1 MKIGVYVGSFNP
13 VHLGH
18 KHVVDYLID
27 NKYVDKIIVVPT
39 RNYWN
44 KIDLIS
50 INHRINMLK
59 YYENDRIL
67 INDYLNDKKYSYEI
81 LDIIKKENSKDDIY
95 LIIGADNMP
104 KFYMWK
110 NVYSILKNNV
120 IVLNRN
126 DIDIRKYIAKVD
138 QERFLVINNF
148 DYLDISSSEIR
159 KNVKEYKNYLD
170 ENVYNYIIDNNL
182 YSFNK

>member
-18 KHVVDYLID
+18 KRVVDYLID
-27 NKYVDKIIVVPT
+27 NEYVDKIIVVPT
-39 RNYWN
+39 GNYWN

-81 LDIIKKENSKDDIY
+81 LDIIKKENREDDIY

-138 QERFLVINNF
+138 QESFLVINNF

>member
-1 MKIGVYVGSFNP
+1 
-13 VHLGH
+13 
-18 KHVVDYLID
+18 
-27 NKYVDKIIVVPT
+27 
-39 RNYWN
+39 
-44 KIDLIS
+44 
-50 INHRINMLK
+50 
-59 YYENDRIL
+59 
-67 INDYLNDKKYSYEI
+67 
-81 LDIIKKENSKDDIY
+81 
-95 LIIGADNMP
+95 MP

-138 QERFLVINNF
+138 QESFLVINNF

>member
-18 KHVVDYLID
+18 KRVVDYLID
-27 NKYVDKIIVVPT
+27 NEYVDKIIVVPT
-39 RNYWN
+39 GNYWN

-81 LDIIKKENSKDDIY
+81 LDIIKKENREDDIY

-126 DIDIRKYIAKVD
+126 DIDIKKYIAKVD
-138 QERFLVINNF
+138 QERFLILNNF
-148 DYLDISSSEIR
+148 GYLDISSSEIR
-159 KNVKEYKNYLD
+159 KNVKKYKNYLD

>member
-18 KHVVDYLID
+18 KRVVDYLID
-27 NKYVDKIIVVPT
+27 NEYVDKIIVVPT
-39 RNYWN
+39 GNYWN

-81 LDIIKKENSKDDIY
+81 LDIIKKENIEDDIY

-110 NVYSILKNNV
+110 NIYSILKNNV

>member
-1 MKIGVYVGSFNP
+1 
-13 VHLGH
+13 
-18 KHVVDYLID
+18 
-27 NKYVDKIIVVPT
+27 
-39 RNYWN
+39 
-44 KIDLIS
+44 
-50 INHRINMLK
+50 MLK

-81 LDIIKKENSKDDIY
+81 LDIIKKENREDDIY

-138 QERFLVINNF
+138 QESFLVINNF